1 MDQRTGPIEQWVE
14 IRYIWLLYA
23 EAKEQI
29 ERSFGHWNTFHAQ
42 YSSRELSI
50 DMANRLHCIANLSV

>member
-1 MDQRTGPIEQWVE
+1 VE